1 MQSITVQVENLS
13 KRYGAN
19 RIFDGI
25 SFSHSRGVMGIAG
38 ANGSGKST
46 LLQCLA
52 GLEKAT
58 SGVIDWTMGENKIE
72 TPTLKENTG
81 YAAPYINLYE
91 EFTAAENLG
100 FLLRLRSIDHKS
112 KTITRALEKTGIAH
126 RAEQLYGNLSTG
138 QQQRV
143 RLAAALVHAPEV
155 LFLDEPGSN
164 LDEAGREMVE
174 NVVDE
179 YKVNQKLVFIASNN
193 LEELALCD
201 RVYSVEQ
208 EQFQAVS
215 TR

>member
-100 FLLRLRSIDHKS
+100 FLLKLRSIDHKS
-112 KTITRALEKTGIAH
+112 KTITRALEKNRHCTPGGATLRQPFH
-126 RAEQLYGNLSTG
+126 G
-138 QQQRV
+138 
-143 RLAAALVHAPEV
+143 AAAAGTAGGGA
-155 LFLDEPGSN
+155 GSRPR
-164 LDEAGREMVE
+164 GT
-174 NVVDE
+174 
-179 YKVNQKLVFIASNN
+179 FS
-193 LEELALCD
+193 
-201 RVYSVEQ
+201 
-208 EQFQAVS
+208 
-215 TR
+215 